1 MCDDRTPVESRR
13 RVRIAFRAL
22 TLAIGL
28 YVAASVVACAGAG
41 GEPGWGVFSFRP
53 FPWPCRPWPWV
64 HPKFGEPPYY
74 DPSK

>member
-1 MCDDRTPVESRR
+1 MDTRR
-13 RVRIAFRAL
+13 RLRIAVRAL
-22 TLAIGL
+22 ALASGM
-28 YVAASVVACAGAG
+28 YVAASVVACAQTG
-41 GEPGWGVFSFRP
+41 GEPGWGVFGFRP